1 MTSHSR
7 WGSWGWLGLF
17 LWLAGC
23 ATAQSTQPVQPA
35 QATQPGPVT
44 SPPATGAAVVAF
56 VGVSVLP
63 LDSDRVLE
71 NQTVVV
77 RGDRIEAMGPSAST
91 PVPAGAAQIDG
102 RGRYLMPGLAD
113 MHIHLLP
120 GEGAASDPAGQQLSL
135 LLANGITTARALVAP
150 PSALALRDRVARGEL
165 TGPMLRVAGPSFHGK
180 SVQNPEQ
187 ARQRVREQKAAGYDL
202 LKTHGGLSRET
213 YDAMMAEAKALGLRV
228 SGHVT
233 QEVGLPHAL
242 ASGQQ
247 IEHLDGYLAAL
258 LPPGDKTQVDQV
270 EFGDALARMSP
281 ARIPA
286 LAEATKQ
293 AGIFN
298 SPTLALFEIVASDGA
313 VPELRTSRQL
323 RYVPSTAV
331 DKWMKE
337 LLTGPLAEA
346 SVPGKHRFLELRRQV
361 LQGLH
366 AAGAPLLVGS
376 DSPQLFMV
384 SGFAFHQEME
394 AMASTGL
401 PPLTVLQA
409 ATRNAAAYFGE
420 SDQWGSV
427 APGQRADLLL
437 LNANPLQDVKLTR
450 AIVGVMVR
458 GQWLPRSE
466 LDARLEQVAAAAKA
480 SKG

>member
-1 MTSHSR
+1 MMSQAGR
-7 WGSWGWLGLF
+7 GSWGWLGLI
-17 LWLAGC
+17 LGLVGC
-23 ATAQSTQPVQPA
+23 ATAQTAQPVPA
-35 QATQPGPVT
+35 ASTPTTEAPG
-44 SPPATGAAVVAF
+44 VAF

-63 LDSDRVLE
+63 LDSERVLE
-71 NQTVVV
+71 DQTVVV
-77 RGDRIEAMGPSAST
+77 RGERIEAVGPAAST
-91 PVPAGAAQIDG
+91 PVPPGAARIDG
-102 RGRYLMPGLAD
+102 KGRYLMPGLVD

-120 GEGAASDPAGQQLSL
+120 GEGAPSDLAGQQLSL

-150 PSALALRDRVARGEL
+150 PSALALRDRVARGEVL
-165 TGPMLRVAGPSFHGK
+165 GPLLRVAGPSFHGK
-180 SVQNPEQ
+180 SVQSPEQ
-187 ARQRVREQKAAGYDL
+187 ARLKVREQKAAGYDL
-202 LKTHGGLSRET
+202 LKTHGGLGRET
-213 YDAMMAEAKALGLRV
+213 YDAMVAEAKAQGLRV

-233 QEVGLPHAL
+233 QDVGLTHAL
-242 ASGQQ
+242 ESGQQ

-258 LPPGDKTQVDQV
+258 LPPEDTTKVEQV
-270 EFGDALARMSP
+270 EFGEALARMSP
-281 ARIPA
+281 ARIST

-298 SPTLALFEIVASDGA
+298 APTLALFEIVASDGA
-313 VPELRTSRQL
+313 VPELRSSREL

-331 DKWMKE
+331 DKWTKE

-384 SGFAFHQEME
+384 PGFALHQEME
-394 AMASTGL
+394 AMAAAGL

-450 AIVGVMVR
+450 ALVGVLVR

-466 LDARLEQVAAAAKA
+466 LDAKLEQVATAAKA
-480 SKG
+480 PQR

>member
-7 WGSWGWLGLF
+7 WSAWGWLGLF
-17 LWLAGC
+17 LWLVGC
-23 ATAQSTQPVQPA
+23 AAAQTA
-35 QATQPGPVT
+35 QPGPMA
-44 SPPATGAAVVAF
+44 SPPATGAPVVAF
-56 VGVSVLP
+56 IGVSVLP

-71 NQTVVV
+71 DQTVVV
-77 RGDRIEAMGPSAST
+77 RGDRIESMGPAAST
-91 PVPAGAAQIDG
+91 PVPAGSTQIDG
-102 RGRYLMPGLAD
+102 RGRYLMPGLVD

-120 GEGAASDPAGQQLSL
+120 GEGAPSDPAGQQLSL
-135 LLANGITTARALVAP
+135 LLANGVTTARALVAP
-150 PSALALRDRVARGEL
+150 PSGLALRDKVARGEL
-165 TGPMLRVAGPSFHGK
+165 PGPTLRVAGPSFHGK
-180 SVQNPEQ
+180 SVQGPEQ
-187 ARQRVREQKAAGYDL
+187 ARLRVREQKAAGFDL

-213 YDAMMAEAKALGLRV
+213 YDAMVAEAKAQGLRV

-233 QEVGLPHAL
+233 QEVGLTHAL
-242 ASGQQ
+242 ESGQQ
-247 IEHLDGYLAAL
+247 LEHLDGYLAAL
-258 LPPGDKTQVDQV
+258 LPPGDKASVEQV
-270 EFGDALARMSP
+270 ELGEALARMSP
-281 ARIPA
+281 ARIPT

-313 VPELRTSRQL
+313 VPELRTAREL

-331 DKWMKE
+331 DTWTKE

-346 SVPGKHRFLELRRQV
+346 PVPGKHRFLELRRQV

-384 SGFAFHQEME
+384 PGFALHQEME
-394 AMASTGL
+394 AMAAAGL
-401 PPLTVLQA
+401 PPLAVLQA

-450 AIVGVMVR
+450 ALVGVMVR
-458 GQWLPRSE
+458 GQWLPRTE
-466 LDARLEQVAAAAKA
+466 LETRLEQVAAAAKA

>member
-1 MTSHSR
+1 MSSESR
-7 WGSWGWLGLF
+7 RASWVGLGLC

-23 ATAQSTQPVQPA
+23 ATSQAVQ
-35 QATQPGPVT
+35 QPGPT
-44 SPPATGAAVVAF
+44 SPSEPSTHEPVVAF

-63 LDSDRVLE
+63 LDSDRVIE
-71 NQTVVV
+71 EQTVVV
-77 RGDRIEAMGPSAST
+77 RGSRIEAVGPSAST
-91 PVPAGAAQIDG
+91 PVPDGATRIDG
-102 RGRYLMPGLAD
+102 RGRYLMPGLVD

-120 GEGAASDPAGQQLSL
+120 GEGAPSDPAGQQLAL
-135 LLANGITTARALVAP
+135 LLANGVTTARALMAP
-150 PSALALRDRVARGEL
+150 PSGLVVRDRVARGEVL
-165 TGPMLRVAGPSFHGK
+165 GPTLRVAGPSFHGK
-180 SVQNPEQ
+180 SVQGPEQ

-202 LKTHGGLSRET
+202 LKTHGDLGRET
-213 YDAMMAEAKALGLRV
+213 YDAMVAEAKAQGLRV

-233 QEVGLPHAL
+233 QDVGLAHAL
-242 ASGQQ
+242 ESGQQ

-258 LPPGDKTQVDQV
+258 LPPGDSAVVEQV
-270 EFGDALARMSP
+270 ELGDVLTRMDP
-281 ARIPA
+281 ARIPT

-298 SPTLALFEIVASDGA
+298 SPTMALFEIVASDGA
-313 VPELRTSRQL
+313 VPELRTAREL
-323 RYVPSTAV
+323 RYVPTPAV
-331 DKWMKE
+331 DAWTKE
-337 LLTGPLAEA
+337 LLTGPLAQA
-346 SVPGKHRFLELRRQV
+346 PVANKHRFLELRRQV
-361 LQGLH
+361 LRGLQ
-366 AAGAPLLVGS
+366 AAGTPLLVGS

-384 SGFAFHQEME
+384 PGFALHQEME
-394 AMASTGL
+394 AMMAAGL

-409 ATRNAAAYFGE
+409 ATRNAAAWFGE

-450 AIVGVMVR
+450 ALVGVMAR

-466 LDARLEQVAAAAKA
+466 LDAKLEQVAAAARA

>member
-1 MTSHSR
+1 MNVMPQSR
-7 WGSWGWLGLF
+7 RAPWGPWLGL
-17 LWLAGC
+17 LLCLVGC
-23 ATAQSTQPVQPA
+23 ATAQTGQSA
-35 QATQPGPVT
+35 QPGSTPAA
-44 SPPATGAAVVAF
+44 PATGAAAVAF

-63 LDSDRVLE
+63 LDSDRELE

-77 RGDRIEAMGPSAST
+77 RGDRIEAMGPAAST
-91 PVPAGAAQIDG
+91 PVPTGATQIDG

-113 MHIHLLP
+113 MHIHLRA
-120 GEGAASDPAGQQLSL
+120 GDGAPADPAGQQLAL
-135 LLANGITTARALVAP
+135 LLANGITTARALIAP
-150 PSALALRDRVARGEL
+150 PSGPALRDRVARGEVL
-165 TGPMLRVAGPSFHGK
+165 GPTLRVAGPSFHGK
-180 SVQNPEQ
+180 SVQDPEQ
-187 ARQRVREQKAAGYDL
+187 ARMKVREQKAAGYDL

-213 YDAMMAEAKALGLRV
+213 YDAMMSEAKAQGLRV

-233 QEVGLPHAL
+233 QEVGLAHAL

-258 LPPGDKTQVDQV
+258 LPPGDTTKVEQV
-270 EFGDALARMSP
+270 EFGAALARMDP
-281 ARIPA
+281 ARIST

-298 SPTLALFEIVASDGA
+298 SPTLALFEIIASNGA
-313 VPELRTSRQL
+313 VPELRTSREL
-323 RYVPSTAV
+323 RYVPSASV
-331 DKWMKE
+331 DAWTQE

-346 SVPGKHRFLELRRQV
+346 PTAGKHRFLELRRQV
-361 LQGLH
+361 LRGLH

-376 DSPQLFMV
+376 DSPQIFMV
-384 SGFAFHQEME
+384 PGFAIHLEME
-394 AMASTGL
+394 TMAAAGL
-401 PPLTVLQA
+401 PPLAVLQA

-437 LNANPLQDVKLTR
+437 LNANPLKDVKLTR
-450 AIVGVMVR
+450 TLVGVMVR

-466 LDARLEQVAAAAKA
+466 LDARLEQVAAAARA

>member
-1 MTSHSR
+1 MTLHSGR
-7 WGSWGWLGLF
+7 GSWGWLALG

-23 ATAQSTQPVQPA
+23 ATAQTAQTPQPPQPA
-35 QATQPGPVT
+35 PGA
-44 SPPATGAAVVAF
+44 SPAATGAPVVAF

-71 NQTVVV
+71 DQTVVV
-77 RGDRIEAMGPSAST
+77 RGDRIEAMGPKAST
-91 PVPAGAAQIDG
+91 PVPADATQLDG
-102 RGRYLMPGLAD
+102 RGRYLMPGLVD

-120 GEGAASDPAGQQLSL
+120 GEGAPTDLAGQQLSL

-150 PSALALRDRVARGEL
+150 PSGLALRDRVARGEVA
-165 TGPMLRVAGPSFHGK
+165 GPMLRVAGPSFHSK
-180 SVQNPEQ
+180 SVQSPEQ

-213 YDAMMAEAKALGLRV
+213 YDAMVSEAKAQGLRV

-233 QEVGLPHAL
+233 QEVGLLHAL
-242 ASGQQ
+242 ESGQQ

-258 LPPGDKTQVDQV
+258 LPPGDTTPVEQV
-270 EFGDALARMSP
+270 EFGPALAKMSP
-281 ARIPA
+281 ARIPT
-286 LAEATKQ
+286 LAEATKK

-313 VPELRTSRQL
+313 VPELRSSREL

-331 DKWMKE
+331 DAWTKE
-337 LLTGPLAEA
+337 LLTGPLSQAPV
-346 SVPGKHRFLELRRQV
+346 SGKHRFLELRRQV

-366 AAGAPLLVGS
+366 AAGTPLLVGS

-384 SGFAFHQEME
+384 PGFALHQEME
-394 AMASTGL
+394 AMTAAGL

-450 AIVGVMVR
+450 ALVGVMVR
-458 GQWLPRSE
+458 GQWLPRTE

-480 SKG
+480 AKN

>member
-1 MTSHSR
+1 V
-7 WGSWGWLGLF
+7 L
-17 LWLAGC
+17 
-23 ATAQSTQPVQPA
+23 
-35 QATQPGPVT
+35 
-44 SPPATGAAVVAF
+44 AF

-71 NQTVVV
+71 GQTVVV
-77 RGDRIEAMGPSAST
+77 RGDRIEAMGPVAST
-91 PVPAGAAQIDG
+91 PVPAGATQIDG

-113 MHIHLLP
+113 MHLHLMP
-120 GEGAASDPAGQQLSL
+120 GEGAPSDPAGQQLSL
-135 LLANGITTARALVAP
+135 LLANGITTARALGGP
-150 PSALALRDRVARGEL
+150 PSGLALRDKVARGEL
-165 TGPMLRVAGPSFHGK
+165 LGPTLRVAGPSFHGK
-180 SVQNPEQ
+180 SVQGPEQ

-213 YDAMMAEAKALGLRV
+213 YDAMMAEAKAQGLRV

-233 QEVGLPHAL
+233 QEVGLLHAL
-242 ASGQQ
+242 ESGQQ

-258 LPPGDKTQVDQV
+258 LPPGDTSMVDQV
-270 EFGDALARMSP
+270 EFGDVLAKMSP
-281 ARIPA
+281 ARIPV

-313 VPELRTSRQL
+313 VPELRTAREL
-323 RYVPSTAV
+323 RYVPSASV
-331 DKWMKE
+331 EKWMKE
-337 LLTGPLAEA
+337 LLTGELAEA
-346 SVPGKHRFLELRRQV
+346 PVSGKHRFLELRRQV

-366 AAGAPLLVGS
+366 AAGVPFLVGS

-384 SGFAFHQEME
+384 TGFAMHQEME
-394 AMASTGL
+394 AMAAAGL

-450 AIVGVMVR
+450 ALVGVMVR

-466 LDARLEQVAAAAKA
+466 LDKRLEQVATAAKA
-480 SKG
+480 TKG

>member
-1 MTSHSR
+1 MTSLSGR
-7 WGSWGWLGLF
+7 GSWSWLALGL
-17 LWLAGC
+17 WLTGC
-23 ATAQSTQPVQPA
+23 AATQSSVQTPQTAQPAPGAPVI
-35 QATQPGPVT
+35 
-44 SPPATGAAVVAF
+44 AF

-71 NQTVVV
+71 DQTVVV
-77 RGDRIEAMGPSAST
+77 RGDRIEALGPKAST
-91 PVPAGAAQIDG
+91 PVPPGATQLDG
-102 RGRYLMPGLAD
+102 RGRFLMPGLVD
-113 MHIHLLP
+113 MHIHLQP
-120 GEGAASDPAGQQLSL
+120 GEGAPTDAAGQQLSL
-135 LLANGITTARALVAP
+135 LLANGVTTARALVAP
-150 PSALALRDRVARGEL
+150 PSGLALRDRVARGEVS
-165 TGPMLRVAGPSFHGK
+165 GPTLKVAGPSFHGK

-187 ARQRVREQKAAGYDL
+187 ARLRVREQRVAGYDVI
-202 LKTHGGLSRET
+202 KTHGGLSRET
-213 YDAMMAEAKALGLRV
+213 YDTMMAEAKAQGLRV

-233 QEVGLPHAL
+233 QEVGLLHAL
-242 ASGQQ
+242 ESGQQ

-258 LPPGDKTQVDQV
+258 LPPGDTSPVEQV
-270 EFGDALARMSP
+270 EFGPALAKMSP

-286 LAEATKQ
+286 LAEATKK

-313 VPELRTSRQL
+313 VPELRSAREL
-323 RYVPSTAV
+323 RYVPSAAV
-331 DKWMKE
+331 DAWTKE
-337 LLTGPLAEA
+337 LLTGPLSQAPA
-346 SVPGKHRFLELRRQV
+346 SGKHRFLELRRQV

-384 SGFAFHQEME
+384 PGFALHQELE
-394 AMASTGL
+394 AMAAAGL

-409 ATRNAAAYFGE
+409 ATRNAAAYLGE

-450 AIVGVMVR
+450 ALVGVMVR

-466 LDARLEQVAAAAKA
+466 LDSRLEQVATAAKA
-480 SKG
+480 APR